1 MNITNID
8 ISLKAN
14 IKQSIVI
21 GCELLHFVEDNRIG
35 DSKILDNNFS
45 LQIPYELVVVIDIF
59 PIELLKPEL
68 RDDVKIIDQSLN
80 SVNQSSVAVG
90 ICVCQ
95 YVYEAVG
102 CF

>member
-21 GCELLHFVEDNRIG
+21 GCELLHFVEDDRIG
-35 DSKILDNNFS
+35 NSNIFNNNFP

-68 RDDVKIIDQSLN
+68 SDDVEIIDQPLN
-80 SVNQSSVAVG
+80 SVYQSSVAVG